1 MYSRFDYSRCGNLTR
16 EALLICLAKCEAGK
30 YGIAF
35 SSGYGAMSVVL
46 HYIKTGDHVVCCDDV
61 YGGTNRYMRKFAVA
75 KFRMKIEFIDLTD
88 LQKSKSLSLL
98 RQNYFG

>member
-35 SSGYGAMSVVL
+35 SSGCCAMSAVL
-46 HYIKTGDHVVCCDDV
+46 QYSPLKLYVKKEI
-61 YGGTNRYMRKFAVA
+61 F
-75 KFRMKIEFIDLTD
+75 
-88 LQKSKSLSLL
+88 
-98 RQNYFG
+98 